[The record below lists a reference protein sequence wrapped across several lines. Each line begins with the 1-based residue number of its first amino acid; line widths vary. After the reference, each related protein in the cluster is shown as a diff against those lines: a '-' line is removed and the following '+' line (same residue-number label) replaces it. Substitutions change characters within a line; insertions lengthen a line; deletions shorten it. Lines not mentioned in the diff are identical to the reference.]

1 MEIRNDRSPNTRH
14 QVWKSGKEAN
24 AKIYNVDGYNAP
36 KTPEMQRIFVEIL
49 QEGLQKVFN
58 EQKKAVRAFF

>member
-1 MEIRNDRSPNTRH
+1 MQETDH
-14 QVWKSGKEAN
+14 
-24 AKIYNVDGYNAP
+24 AKIYNVDGCNAP
-36 KTPEMQRIFVEIL
+36 QIFVEIL